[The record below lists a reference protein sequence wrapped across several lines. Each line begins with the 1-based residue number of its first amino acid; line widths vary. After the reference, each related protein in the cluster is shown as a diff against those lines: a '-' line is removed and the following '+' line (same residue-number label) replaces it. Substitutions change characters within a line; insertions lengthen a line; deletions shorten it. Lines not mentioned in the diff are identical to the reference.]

1 MNPAPVFHPGAGD
14 ELLNLLDLC
23 KLNLKEFAKMCFE
36 FYFLFKMM
44 YYFKRALSQRSH
56 IKIKEALHTCAKESC
71 HMSQN

>member
-1 MNPAPVFHPGAGD
+1 MNPDPVFHPGAGD
-14 ELLNLLDLC
+14 EFFNLLDLC
-23 KLNLKEFAKMCFE
+23 KLNLKE

-44 YYFKRALSQRSH
+44 YYFKRAFSQRSH